1 MYFFL
6 EFKKQFVFFPN
17 NYAVD
22 NLTELKRT
30 KLATSAAVLPL
41 VVGKAQIREWILI
54 DLQPDQLLIEQASVK
69 NSVLDQ
75 ILTALPNVSLSTAI
89 IDERITNKNKYKH

>member
-1 MYFFL
+1 M
-6 EFKKQFVFFPN
+6 
-17 NYAVD
+17 AVD
-22 NLTELKRT
+22 NLTELQRT

-54 DLQPDQLLIEQASVK
+54 HLQPDQLLIEQASVM

-75 ILTALPNVSLSTAI
+75 IEMTTSRLTALPNVSLSQLVNG
-89 IDERITNKNKYKH
+89 DNR